1 MSKFTS
7 EHQPTHRTAR
17 SKGKKTLFL
26 EQYGSVFDGK
36 KGINAF
42 ELLTVITT
50 KILSKQNNSIAE
62 LELLR
67 KVAIDVMQYTWAYTK
82 DEDTDVTIDYINSDA
97 ETFIMS
103 TDELLKSFR
112 VNDTAHVKRGN
123 DND

>member
-7 EHQPTHRTAR
+7 EHQPANRTAR

-26 EQYGSVFDGK
+26 EQYGNVFNGK
-36 KGINAF
+36 KGIDAF

-67 KVAIDVMQYTWAYTK
+67 KVAIDVMQYTWAYAK
-82 DEDTDVTIDYINSDA
+82 DEDTDVTIDYINSNA

-112 VNDTAHVKRGN
+112 VNDTAHVKRGD